1 MFRPEADPAVLLA
14 WIEDEADLETIHR
27 AARVSISSTNMVTTE
42 LCVHCSAFQSTNAYS
57 ITVSQE
63 FANEFWRAELTQVL
77 YCTVCNVLTVL
88 YCTVLTQVVYELYPG
103 IMESL
108 KAINFKVSWSR
119 VPGHAAP

>member
-1 MFRPEADPAVLLA
+1 MIYRVVFRPEADPAVLLA

-27 AARVSISSTNMVTTE
+27 AARVSISSANMVITE

-77 YCTVCNVLTVL
+77 YSPVL
-88 YCTVLTQVVYELYPG
+88 YVLY
-103 IMESL
+103 
-108 KAINFKVSWSR
+108 
-119 VPGHAAP
+119 

>member
-27 AARVSISSTNMVTTE
+27 AARVSSTNMVISV
-42 LCVHCSAFQSTNAYS
+42 LCVHGSAFQSTNAYS

-63 FANEFWRAELTQVL
+63 FANEFWRAELTQVVYTAVL
-77 YCTVCNVLTVL
+77 YCTVL
-88 YCTVLTQVVYELYPG
+88 YCTVLYCTVLYCNQVVYELYPG

-108 KAINFKVSWSR
+108 KAINFKVS
-119 VPGHAAP
+119 

>member
-27 AARVSISSTNMVTTE
+27 AARVSSTNMVISV
-42 LCVHCSAFQSTNAYS
+42 LCVHGSAFQSTNAYS

-77 YCTVCNVLTVL
+77 YKLYCTVL
-88 YCTVLTQVVYELYPG
+88 YCTELTQVVYELYPG

-108 KAINFKVSWSR
+108 KAINFKVSLSR
-119 VPGHAAP
+119 DTCHVP

>member
-42 LCVHCSAFQSTNAYS
+42 LYVHCSAFQSTNAYS

-77 YCTVCNVLTVL
+77 YCTVLYCPVL
-88 YCTVLTQVVYELYPG
+88 YCVTDLVPLL
-103 IMESL
+103 
-108 KAINFKVSWSR
+108 R
-119 VPGHAAP
+119 VRV